1 MDQGMVLDIIREGLF
16 TVISVAMWPLVIGLS
31 AGLVMSI
38 FQTVTSIQEP
48 TLAFIP
54 KILAVLLALVLAG
67 PLMLNN
73 LVGFFRFVLET
84 FATFAQGGAT

>member
-1 MDQGMVLDIIREGLF
+1 MTEQMVLDIIREGLF
-16 TVISVAMWPLVIGLS
+16 TVILVAMPPLAIGLL

-54 KILAVLLALVLAG
+54 KILAVLLALVAFGPWMLTHLTQYFTGLAQNFNQLIFPG
-67 PLMLNN
+67 I
-73 LVGFFRFVLET
+73 
-84 FATFAQGGAT
+84 